1 MYNCTNDVKTY
12 VELKTALSLNF
23 SPNLMNGVVD
33 TEEQHLPHPVRGLE
47 PLGGARVVE
56 VPEPARRVAHVRRL
70 QRHQRQVQEQRLALV
85 VLPDNLPRL
94 LHIPCS
100 TGHHLGQ

>member
-1 MYNCTNDVKTY
+1 
-12 VELKTALSLNF
+12 
-23 SPNLMNGVVD
+23 MNGVVH

-70 QRHQRQVQEQRLALV
+70 QRHQRQVEEQRLASV

-94 LHIPCS
+94 LQLYSMFHRSSLRTIISPLHTYLVRIFGDILC
-100 TGHHLGQ
+100 